1 MKTSSIAF
9 SSLYMQIITMIG
21 SLLLASIFFEIDNV
35 FGEIENSTAVNN
47 NNNNNNKTMNNT
59 QQQVLQAECKSPC
72 PSDAEMCIE
81 MCA

>member
-1 MKTSSIAF
+1 MKTLTSIAV

-21 SLLLASIFFEIDNV
+21 SLLLASISFEIDNAL
-35 FGEIENSTAVNN
+35 GERENSTVV
-47 NNNNNNKTMNNT
+47 NNNNNKTMNNT

>member
-1 MKTSSIAF
+1 MKTSTSIAI
-9 SSLYMQIITMIG
+9 SSLYMQIIMIG

-35 FGEIENSTAVNN
+35 LGERENSTAV
-47 NNNNNNKTMNNT
+47 NNNNKTMNNT

>member
-1 MKTSSIAF
+1 MKTSTSIAI

-21 SLLLASIFFEIDNV
+21 SLLLACIFFEIDNV
-35 FGEIENSTAVNN
+35 FGERENSTVVNN
-47 NNNNNNKTMNNT
+47 NNNSKTLNNT
-59 QQQVLQAECKSPC
+59 QQQALQAECKSPC

>member
-1 MKTSSIAF
+1 MKTSTSIAF

-21 SLLLASIFFEIDNV
+21 YLLLSFIFFGIDNV
-35 FGEIENSTAVNN
+35 LGERENSTVV
-47 NNNNNNKTMNNT
+47 NNNNNKTTNST

>member
-1 MKTSSIAF
+1 MKTSTSIAF

-21 SLLLASIFFEIDNV
+21 SLLLASIFFGIDNV
-35 FGEIENSTAVNN
+35 WGERENSTVV
-47 NNNNNNKTMNNT
+47 NNNNNKTMNST

>member
-1 MKTSSIAF
+1 MKTSTSIAF

-21 SLLLASIFFEIDNV
+21 SLLLASIFFGIDKV
-35 FGEIENSTAVNN
+35 WGERENSTVV
-47 NNNNNNKTMNNT
+47 NNNNNKTMNST

>member
-1 MKTSSIAF
+1 MKTSTSIAI

-35 FGEIENSTAVNN
+35 LGEGENSTVV

>member
-1 MKTSSIAF
+1 MKTSTSIAF

-21 SLLLASIFFEIDNV
+21 SLLLASIFFGIDNV
-35 FGEIENSTAVNN
+35 WSERENSTVV
-47 NNNNNNKTMNNT
+47 NNNNNKTMNST